1 MRMLIRIRPDL
12 RLANSTIA
20 DGSMKEAMERAH
32 EQLKPEASYFLPQ
45 DGQRTALFICDIADE
60 SQLVA
65 LLDPFFSN
73 LEAKIDVFP
82 VMNFDDLRAGLDQ
95 LSRG

>member
-1 MRMLIRIRPDL
+1 MRMLIRIRPGL
-12 RLANSTIA
+12 QAANGAIA
-20 DGSMKEAMERAH
+20 DGSMRTAMQRAH

-45 DGQRTALFICDIADE
+45 DGQRTALFICDLSDE

-65 LLDPFFSN
+65 MLDPFFSN
-73 LEAKIDVFP
+73 LDAKIDVYP

-95 LSRG
+95 LSGS